1 MVNIFLY
8 IRIGKK
14 LIYNVFYNQLIY
26 KHGKYVS
33 IQKAKPNIYLQCVL
47 KSYYL

>member
-26 KHGKYVS
+26 RHGKYIS
-33 IQKAKPNIYLQCVL
+33 IQKDRGKINL
-47 KSYYL
+47 